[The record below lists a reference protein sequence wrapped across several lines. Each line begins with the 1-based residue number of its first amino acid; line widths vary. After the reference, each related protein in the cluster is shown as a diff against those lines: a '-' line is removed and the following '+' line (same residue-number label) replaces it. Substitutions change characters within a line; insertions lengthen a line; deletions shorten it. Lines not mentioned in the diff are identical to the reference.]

1 MCGLVGM
8 ISRKDNGF
16 LYKDKTIFEQLL
28 FNNTVRGVDSTG
40 VFGVNKYGNLISH
53 KTAQA
58 APTALRTTTFNE
70 FLGKIFSE
78 YRIVVGH
85 NRASTR
91 GATTDENAHPFIED
105 NICLVHNGTLHSHKQ
120 LADKEV
126 DSHAIC
132 HSLATVGYEET
143 FKKIDG
149 AYALIWYD
157 ANTKKLYMARN
168 KERPLHMAVTPD
180 AYYFASE
187 LKMLDWILSRN
198 SVNDH
203 KGYFL
208 IEDKTYIWDLDKPK
222 DYVVKDTPKK
232 SPPQASNY
240 GHQSLLGVT
249 QQQNNYP
256 KKKKHHRASRGQSGR
271 SYPNY
276 ELVENDDD
284 YDEGIEYRSG
294 EPVEIYN
301 KGAAESKRGNL
312 NLIGYTLD
320 GANTPITCRIPEN
333 LTDDAYQS
341 LVGAE
346 YLQATVSMIHT
357 VNGKQSLY
365 MRDPII
371 LEDTVTTAN
380 HKEITREMLEEHGGS
395 CNVCK
400 KVLTIADKEDI
411 EGSIAVM
418 DGNKLKNITCT
429 DCSEE
434 LASWGCVPGQYA
446 YNYGDY

>member
-8 ISRKDNGF
+8 ISRRDNGF
-16 LYKDKTIFEQLL
+16 LYKDKAIFEQLL
-28 FNNTVRGVDSTG
+28 FNNTVRGFDSTG
-40 VFGVNKYGNLISH
+40 VFGINKYGNLISH

-70 FLGKIFSE
+70 FIGKIFSD

-132 HSLATVGYEET
+132 HSLATVGYDET

-168 KERPLHMAVTPD
+168 KERPLHMAVTSD
-180 AYYFASE
+180 TFYFASE
-187 LKMLDWILSRN
+187 LKMLDWILTRN
-198 SVNDH
+198 GVNDH

-232 SPPQASNY
+232 FIPQASNY
-240 GHQSLLGVT
+240 GHQGLLGVT
-249 QQQNNYP
+249 QHQYT
-256 KKKKHHRASRGQSGR
+256 KKKKHHRASRGGSCR
-271 SYPNY
+271 SYPSYELTGDDDNY
-276 ELVENDDD
+276 E
-284 YDEGIEYRSG
+284 EGIEYRSG
-294 EPVEIYN
+294 ETVEIYN

-320 GANTPITCRIPEN
+320 GANTPITCSIPEN

-346 YLQATVSMIHT
+346 YLQATVSMIYT

-395 CNVCK
+395 CYVCK
-400 KVLTIADKEDI
+400 KILTLADKEDL
-411 EGSIAVM
+411 EGSIAVL
-418 DGNKLKNITCT
+418 DGDKLKNIACT
-429 DCSEE
+429 DCSED
-434 LASWGCVPGQYA
+434 LASWGCTSGY
-446 YNYGDY
+446 YNNYGGC